1 MMLSLPSQYLS
12 SSSSLPHE
20 YTHFVVAAVV
30 VAMVVM
36 VSVSAGLAMF
46 RIVQ

>member
-1 MMLSLPSQYLS
+1 MMLSLPSQYL

-30 VAMVVM
+30 VAMVVV